1 MTTTGNDEGMA
12 LLLQASRDFAL
23 GQMAQGRR
31 LVPFGARVAT
41 SGEIDFIRYVDED
54 TDMPLADVY
63 DRTQAALAKEA
74 GAGTL
79 VAVASVAAVGGAPGE
94 FGDGFDSAIRV
105 HLESPGYSRV
115 MVSPFRFEQ
124 EPDAEVQLHI
134 GEMLVMEVRH
144 VVFAG
149 SSRA

>member
-1 MTTTGNDEGMA
+1 MSTDNEAGMA

-31 LVPFGARVAT
+31 LVPFGVRVAP
-41 SGEIDFIRYVDED
+41 SGEIDFIRYVDEE
-54 TDMPLADVY
+54 TDLPLAQVY

-74 GAGTL
+74 GAGAL
-79 VAVASVAAVGGAPGE
+79 VAVASVAAVGGTPDE
-94 FGDGFDSAIRV
+94 FGQGFDSAIRV
-105 HLESPGYSRV
+105 HLEAPGFSRV

-124 EPDAEVQLHI
+124 EPDTEAQIHI
-134 GEMLVMEVRH
+134 GEMLVKEVRS